1 MVGGGCWGEVG
12 VGFVGDGLGG
22 AECDAVVG
30 VWVGG
35 GVCIGGGHGVCVCVC
50 VAIVFVFELVVVGIV
65 FVLIGLLLL
74 PVAGCCQRCSF
85 SCGETKL
92 IYDCE

>member
-35 GVCIGGGHGVCVCVC
+35 GVGGGHGLF
-50 VAIVFVFELVVVGIV
+50 VFVFV
-65 FVLIGLLLL
+65 FVLGLCL
-74 PVAGCCQRCSF
+74 C
-85 SCGETKL
+85 
-92 IYDCE
+92 

>member
-35 GVCIGGGHGVCVCVC
+35 GVGGGHGLF
-50 VAIVFVFELVVVGIV
+50 VFVFVFV
-65 FVLIGLLLL
+65 FVLGLCL
-74 PVAGCCQRCSF
+74 C
-85 SCGETKL
+85 
-92 IYDCE
+92 